1 MLFKFLGNSD
11 APDWLLSEMNTL
23 SLVSSVRIKFILLQ
37 VYNIIIGAQIDYD
50 EINRHLLDS
59 KLNDS
64 GKRAVLT
71 VLTFIIENAVR
82 FDVEPEDLVN
92 ELSQLGAPHS
102 HASTINRFY
111 KEYRRPLRKLFKQ
124 NFLRFSHSELTEYN
138 SDIIFKTSAS
148 TENAEP
154 QGRLT
159 LKFHPNDRE
168 PFTVSMTSNQA
179 DDLARE
185 IKNVIEI
192 LRQHK

>member
-50 EINRHLLDS
+50 EINKHLMDS

-71 VLTFIIENAVR
+71 ILTFIVENAVR

-92 ELSQLGAPHS
+92 ELAQLGAPHS

-124 NFLRFSHSELTEYN
+124 NFLRFSHPELIEYN
-138 SDIIFKTSAS
+138 SDIVFKTSAS
-148 TENAEP
+148 KENDDP
-154 QGRLT
+154 QGRIT
-159 LKFHPNDRE
+159 LKFHPNDNK
-168 PFTVSMTSNQA
+168 PFTVSMTSLQA

-185 IKNVIEI
+185 LKTVIEI